1 MKTLLKVLL
10 LLIVIALP
18 ATQSFGSFA
27 FHADEIGGRQDL
39 RWRSKV
45 VRLAL
50 SRSMLGDVHSI
61 KFGTDVNAA
70 LERSLQ
76 TWEEVT
82 GIRFEIVRSDRASVS
97 PAATAGDGIS
107 LITIAPTAE
116 NIQFLGPGILEFP
129 AATRVFFDRNGRI
142 TEGDI
147 VLNPI
152 HQFSADGTFGTF
164 DLESV
169 LTHEIGH
176 LLGIGH
182 SDIPGAVMSE
192 QIQANGVF
200 GRANFGGRV
209 LTPVDLALV
218 RSVYG
223 NAAGIED
230 CCGSIAG
237 KLINSRDDQ
246 PVVGF
251 VWVEDPETNLIVGS
265 APVAGDG
272 SYSINGLVRGNYSVY
287 FNGRSG
293 DIGISQ
299 RIGTAE
305 VKNGVVDKSTTELKL
320 PVIGP
325 QLESVG
331 MNGHLVKTSIAAS
344 AGSRLTISIG
354 GRDLR
359 LDDLYVGLSSPFF
372 SVVPSTFNS
381 WVSPD
386 GSTVISFDVI
396 IDPETEPGSYSL
408 IAESKNRGR
417 TYLPG
422 AITVHRQD
430 VAQPK

>member
-10 LLIVIALP
+10 LLIVIAFP
-18 ATQSFGSFA
+18 ATQAFGSFS
-27 FHADEIGGRQDL
+27 FHADEIAGRQDL

-50 SRSMLGDVHSI
+50 SRSMLGDVQNI

-70 LERSLQ
+70 LERSLL
-76 TWEEVT
+76 TWEAAT

-97 PAATAGDGIS
+97 PAASAGDGIS

-129 AATRVFFDRNGRI
+129 GATRVFFDRNGRI

-152 HQFSADGTFGTF
+152 HQFSSDGTFGTF

-192 QIQANGVF
+192 QLRANGIF

-223 NAAGIED
+223 NAVGTED
-230 CCGSIAG
+230 CCASIAG
-237 KLINSRDDQ
+237 QLINFRDDQ
-246 PVVGF
+246 PIVGF
-251 VWVEDPETNLIVGS
+251 VWIEDPETNLIVGS
-265 APVAGDG
+265 APVLGDG
-272 SYSINGLVRGNYSVY
+272 SYSVDGLVAGNYSAY

-293 DIGISQ
+293 DLGINQ
-299 RIGTAE
+299 RIGTVE
-305 VKNGVVDKSTTELKL
+305 VKNGEVDKSTTQLKL

-325 QLESVG
+325 QLESG
-331 MNGHLVKTSIAAS
+331 GLNGEVVKTSIAAS
-344 AGSRLTISIG
+344 AGSRLTISVG

-359 LDDLYVGLSSPFF
+359 LEDVYLGLASPFF
-372 SVVPSTFNS
+372 TVVPSTFNA
-381 WVSPD
+381 WVAPD
-386 GSTVISFDVI
+386 GSTVISFDVL

-408 IAESKNRGR
+408 IAESKNRVR

-422 AITVHRQD
+422 AITVHRQNT
-430 VAQPK
+430 APSK